1 MKLLNTTRDRLLGLS
16 IIAGATLYS
25 LPATATTLT
34 GFSTTGANM
43 GGMNITVNFFNGT
56 SQTAVWQYTGGA
68 GGGAFGSG
76 WSLTQ
81 SGNTFGTYKNPW
93 RFSYTGGSSVS
104 ALTIDAFTG
113 NTVFDNVFTQVITPG
128 SADGWPFEL
137 SYGARPDRHA
147 YSVPIDISRGDLFGR
162 LSLFWDR
169 GFRGNMGFL
178 ADTDSG
184 TRYDPVRPRYAVPAP
199 PPPPQVAPSLVGL
212 SLSRSTIYEGQS
224 TTAYLYGTDN
234 NTDHLNFYL
243 NGGYIGTD
251 YRTSGTRFASRNL
264 GTFYDEGV
272 HYYTGRVQDSA
283 GNWSNQATQ
292 AVTVLN
298 VAPTI
303 NQITPNLTINE
314 GDWFDF
320 LANATDP
327 GIYDVLTYDWDLD
340 GDGLYNNYRG
350 RTGRHSF
357 ADDGS
362 YRLGVQVNDGDGG
375 FDWSGFNVNVLN
387 VAPTITQLTDNL
399 VVKRN
404 ELFDFFGAATDP
416 GVNDVL
422 TFDWDFNNNGVFDDF
437 TGNSGQWS
445 FADPGLFD
453 VTLRVSDGDGGL
465 AYRQFTVQAVPE
477 PTGILSIVAVG
488 VLGASVLRKSSSSGK
503 SEKWHD
509 S

>member
-1 MKLLNTTRDRLLGLS
+1 MKFLPTTRDRLLGLS
-16 IIAGATLYS
+16 TIAGVTLFS
-25 LPATATTLT
+25 LSATATTLT
-34 GFSTTGANM
+34 GFSTTGADM
-43 GGMNITVNFFNGT
+43 KGMNITVNFFNGT
-56 SQTAVWQYTGGA
+56 SQTAVWQA
-68 GGGAFGSG
+68 LDRPGGGAFGSG

-81 SGNTFGTYKNPW
+81 YGNTFGTYKNPW
-93 RFSYTGGSSVS
+93 QFSYTGGSSVS
-104 ALTIDAFTG
+104 ALIIDAFAG
-113 NTVFDNVFTQVITPG
+113 NTVFDNIYPQVVTPG

-147 YSVPIDISRGDLFGR
+147 YDVPIDISRGDLFGR
-162 LSLFWDR
+162 LSLFWDE
-169 GFRGNMGFL
+169 GFWGNMGFF

-184 TRYDPVRPRYAVPAP
+184 TGNDPVRPRYPVPAP
-199 PPPPQVAPSLVGL
+199 PPPPQVAPSLL
-212 SLSRSTIYEGQS
+212 SLYIPNSTIYEGQS
-224 TTAYLYGTDN
+224 TTAYLYGSDN
-234 NTDHLNFYL
+234 NADYLNFYL

-251 YRTSGTRFASRNL
+251 YRTAGTRYASRNL

-272 HYYTGRVQDSA
+272 HSYTGYVQDSA
-283 GNWSNQATQ
+283 GNWSNPATQ
-292 AVTVLN
+292 TVTVLN

-303 NQITPNLTINE
+303 NQITPNLTLNE

-340 GDGLYNNYRG
+340 SDGLYDDYQG
-350 RTGRHSF
+350 RTGRYSY
-357 ADDGS
+357 ADEGA

-387 VAPTITQLTDNL
+387 VAPTITQLTDHL

-404 ELFDFFGAATDP
+404 EFFDFSGTATDP
-416 GVNDVL
+416 GVQDL
-422 TFDWDFNNNGVFDDF
+422 LSFDWDFNGDGLFDDF
-437 TGNSGQWS
+437 TGNSGKWS